1 MLIKSQSVQLMFML
15 EILSPLCIHETGET
29 KSTCDG
35 ALCVTIKNKYIWSTI
50 NSLFLQFHALFNH
63 KFRELHTLSHLQSQK
78 LSSPQGINF
87 VLNGYY
93 IL

>member
-35 ALCVTIKNKYIWSTI
+35 ALCVTIKNKYICE
-50 NSLFLQFHALFNH
+50 
-63 KFRELHTLSHLQSQK
+63 R
-78 LSSPQGINF
+78 
-87 VLNGYY
+87 
-93 IL
+93 